1 MFITFFNVFCAIA
14 CYKIAVA
21 KGRNPKLWAVLGLLS
36 NVVAVIVI
44 LILPNLLAAPNQHPG
59 SNVLNSI
66 QSSIMAYWAKL
77 RNNFQNPNGGQSPQQ
92 LPNAAAN
99 IQNKVGTMFKKPPTV
114 ATIATQ
120 IRELAQLRDDGLI
133 SDIEYQDKKQKLL
146 DSI

>member
-1 MFITFFNVFCAIA
+1 MFVPFFGIICAIA
-14 CYKIAVA
+14 CYKIAIT
-21 KGRNPKLWAVLGLLS
+21 KGRNPKLWAVLGLLT
-36 NVVAVIVI
+36 NVVAVILI

-59 SNVLNSI
+59 SSILNSI
-66 QSSIMAYWAKL
+66 QSSIMANWAKL
-77 RNNFQNPNGGQSPQQ
+77 RNNFQSPNGGQPPQI
-92 LPNAAAN
+92 PNPTAN